1 MNSFAT
7 AIPMDLRRAARP
19 SVRNPSV
26 WPQQAT
32 GATLIGL
39 EVVQLPQEMD
49 RNMWGVDV
57 LELIFGELVTWWKFF
72 ILRSMFGLF
81 SLGAILAPTT
91 IKAQTIFS

>member
-1 MNSFAT
+1 MGWAPTTNQNMNSFAT

-49 RNMWGVDV
+49 RNMWV
-57 LELIFGELVTWWKFF
+57 
-72 ILRSMFGLF
+72 
-81 SLGAILAPTT
+81 
-91 IKAQTIFS
+91 